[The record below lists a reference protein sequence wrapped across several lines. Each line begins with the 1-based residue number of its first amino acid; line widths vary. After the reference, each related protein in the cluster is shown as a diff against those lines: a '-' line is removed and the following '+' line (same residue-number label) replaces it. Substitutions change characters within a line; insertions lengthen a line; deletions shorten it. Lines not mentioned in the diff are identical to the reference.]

1 MNESAVIASIK
12 ELEKKRLDATIAGD
26 IAVLRELLGDDL
38 RYVHASG
45 ADETRQQ
52 YLDKLASRHYVYKAL
67 VPGHRDF
74 RVFGDV
80 VLVNGHIGI
89 EVISNGKDKLIQSK
103 YLQVWAQRAGRW
115 QMVAWQSTQEPMAL

>member
-1 MNESAVIASIK
+1 MSESEVIAQI
-12 ELEKKRLDATIAGD
+12 EALEKKRLDATIACD
-26 IAVLRELLGDDL
+26 IAVLRELIGDDL

-45 ADETRQQ
+45 TDETKQQ

-67 VPGHRDF
+67 IPGHRDF
-74 RVFGDV
+74 RVLGDV

-103 YLQVWAQRAGRW
+103 YLQIWAQRSGRW
-115 QMVAWQSTQEPMAL
+115 QMVAWQSTQEPMAM